1 MGVMTT
7 REVIEAK
14 LTVVS
19 KAKGRARGSIAGMV
33 MVMDMAG
40 ATRSILAAG
49 HGVAKCVT
57 C

>member
-14 LTVVS
+14 LMVVS
-19 KAKGRARGSIAGMV
+19 KVKGTARGPIAGV
-33 MVMDMAG
+33 VMAG

>member
-14 LTVVS
+14 FTVVS
-19 KAKGRARGSIAGMV
+19 KVKGRARGSIAGMV
-33 MVMDMAG
+33 MDMAG
-40 ATRSILAAG
+40 VTKSILAAG
-49 HGVAKCVT
+49 HGAAKCVT